1 MSLMK
6 TKPKWCQ
13 FAAAS
18 EQGWINSKTG
28 ELLVSMRG
36 LKSKLET
43 ETQLQVKE
51 EIIMQVQEEVKTE
64 IEPVQIQEETI
75 KKPKK
80 KQKLLGEV
88 VEFTVTPDQEV
99 IGE

>member
-1 MSLMK
+1 MK